1 MSKALRNL
9 IVIGVLGWLGWTLLF
24 KPGPGERPPIL
35 ISNGPVR
42 IEAQPDGRGAGDFQK
57 GLLGIGR
64 SWYHHHPSQG
74 PTHFEV
80 VVADSSCG
88 QDAKYDATEFTVIS
102 GGSGTSSTFTISV
115 GGMGALTYLAVDPAN
130 STKVNQDATRTPH
143 QIEVGERDEL
153 LQSVRVAGSTCAFNP
168 GQGSITINQRR

>member
-1 MSKALRNL
+1 MKTLRNL
-9 IVIGVLGWLGWTLLF
+9 IVLGVIGWIGWTVLF
-24 KPGPGERPPIL
+24 QQGQGERPPIV

-42 IEAQPDGRGAGDFQK
+42 IEAQPDGRGAGDFQQ

-88 QDAKYDATEFTVIS
+88 PDAKYDATELTVIS
-102 GGSGTSSTFTISV
+102 GGSGTSSTVTISV
-115 GGMGALTYLAVDPAN
+115 GGVGALTYLAVEPSN
-130 STKVNQDATRTPH
+130 GTKVTHDAALTPH
-143 QIEVGERDEL
+143 QIEVGERDEQ
-153 LQSVRVAGSTCAFNP
+153 LQSVSVAGSTCAFTP
-168 GQGSITINQRR
+168 GQGTITITQRR